1 MVNLERCNES
11 YDNLDDPSAIIFV
24 LYDRLFVPN
33 KKESFKSL
41 QKFQI

>member
-1 MVNLERCNES
+1 MVNLEKCNES
-11 YDNLDDPSAIIFV
+11 CDNLDDPSAIIFV

-33 KKESFKSL
+33 KKEDVM

>member
-33 KKESFKSL
+33 KKEDVM